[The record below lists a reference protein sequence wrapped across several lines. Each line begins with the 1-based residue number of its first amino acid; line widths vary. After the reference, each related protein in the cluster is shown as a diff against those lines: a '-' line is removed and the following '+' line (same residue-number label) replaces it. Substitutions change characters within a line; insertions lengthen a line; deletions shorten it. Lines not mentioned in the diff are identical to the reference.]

1 MEKHGNMFFTLWY
14 GVYQKSTR
22 TLRYT
27 GGGHPPSMLFLPT
40 SAALAT
46 GSEAVRMLE
55 TPGPPIGIVADM
67 EFETITTDVP
77 LGSSLFIYSDGAF
90 EVFTSEGKIW
100 GVDGL
105 LEFMQSRDLTSPACL
120 DELYQ
125 VVKAMTG
132 SDVLADDFSI
142 LLASFRE

>member
-1 MEKHGNMFFTLWY
+1 
-14 GVYQKSTR
+14 
-22 TLRYT
+22 
-27 GGGHPPSMLFLPT
+27 
-40 SAALAT
+40 
-46 GSEAVRMLE
+46 MLE

-77 LGSSLFIYSDGAF
+77 LGSSLLIYSDGAF

-120 DELYQ
+120 DELHQ
-125 VVKAMTG
+125 IVKAMTG

-142 LLASFRE
+142 LLARFLH